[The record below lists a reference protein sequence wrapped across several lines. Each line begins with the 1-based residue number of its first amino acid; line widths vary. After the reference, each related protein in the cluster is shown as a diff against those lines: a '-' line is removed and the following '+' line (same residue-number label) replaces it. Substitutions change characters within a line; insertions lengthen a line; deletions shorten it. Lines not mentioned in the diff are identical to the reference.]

1 MERMIPKDL
10 EPQIV
15 LEIFEEISRIPR
27 ASRHKEQISN

>member
-15 LEIFEEISRIPR
+15 FEIFEEISRIPR
-27 ASRHKEQISN
+27 ASSHKEQISN